1 MKKPIT
7 YPIKVIKDV
16 REDLREIIGKNINCC
31 ISFDKW
37 NNLLLIEVFKEN
49 EKTR

>member
-7 YPIKVIKDV
+7 YPIKVTKDV
-16 REDLREIIGKNINCC
+16 RKDLREIIGKNIECC

-37 NNLLLIEVFKEN
+37 NNLLLIEVFRK
-49 EKTR
+49 